1 MKLAAVLAT
10 GLGFLALSGAQAA
23 AEPVPERATGVW
35 SLGRECDGS
44 APVVMV
50 NSRAALMAETRN
62 GEPAVAIARAEWFA
76 GSIVLSFGKGMGEQ
90 VLPPTGSLLECAALP
105 GMLPVV
111 FAEAF
116 AVFRQFDDF
125 GDACLGE
132 EGPGPICAAAAFET
146 ADLTGDGRLSRSE
159 IGRAIRA
166 AAFLVGHRVLAD
178 QQQTAFVPVEKMFLA
193 WFAGSAL
200 GPLVAGNLVDSYDY
214 DGDGFVS
221 LAELLQ
227 DRTAEQ
233 GIEGALAAMA
243 AEMAPEALSAVMRAS
258 TGLLGLLP

>member
-1 MKLAAVLAT
+1 
-10 GLGFLALSGAQAA
+10 
-23 AEPVPERATGVW
+23 
-35 SLGRECDGS
+35 
-44 APVVMV
+44 
-50 NSRAALMAETRN
+50 
-62 GEPAVAIARAEWFA
+62 
-76 GSIVLSFGKGMGEQ
+76 MGEQ

-105 GMLPVV
+105 GLLPVV
-111 FAEAF
+111 FAETL
-116 AVFRQFDDF
+116 AVFRRFDDF

-132 EGPGPICAAAAFET
+132 EGPGPLCAAAVFET

-178 QQQTAFVPVEKMFLA
+178 QQQTVFVPVEKMFLA

-227 DRTAEQ
+227 DRTAGQ

-243 AEMAPEALSAVMRAS
+243 AEMAPDALAAVMRAS